1 MSMPRIDR
9 IAPNF
14 TRVIVGEVTVWF
26 SYETPVAYQDS
37 ADLPRVVDNDWS
49 TTTGKHLNQI
59 DGGTDQAKLHR
70 VVPAAF
76 ERELSERLS

>member
-14 TRVIVGEVTVWF
+14 TRVEIGEVTVWF

-37 ADLPRVVDNDWS
+37 AALPRVVNNDWS
-49 TTTGKHLNQI
+49 TTTGKHLATI
-59 DGGTDQAKLHR
+59 DGGTDQAKMHR
-70 VVPAAF
+70 LAPAAF
-76 ERELSERLS
+76 EAQLSKRLS